1 MKSLYFSFIAL
12 LFPLSVF
19 ADSLTGTVLD
29 VHDGDTLTIQ
39 VPSENMKYKVRFLGV
54 DTPEVDFFGNTQGE
68 VSIQARDFV
77 RNLAPVGTEI
87 TVIYD
92 QNGMDKHGRVL
103 GRVIANE
110 IEINRELLKAGLG
123 YLYFIFPFDK
133 RIVSTYSEDAQSAVE
148 NHRGLFSN
156 QYQNVLAPYD
166 FRMSVK
172 KQQGNNLIGDI
183 QTKILY
189 YQTDAG
195 QVPVWRRV
203 FFPDS
208 QMAQQNGYRFN

>member
-1 MKSLYFSFIAL
+1 MKTLHFLFIAL

-19 ADSLTGTVLD
+19 AESLTGYVLD

-39 VPSENMKYKVRFLGV
+39 VPAENMRYKVRFLGV
-54 DTPEVDFFGNTQGE
+54 DTPEVDFFGHSQGE
-68 VSIQARDFV
+68 VSLQARDFV
-77 RNLAPVGTEI
+77 RSLAPSGSEV

-103 GRVIANE
+103 GRVIVNE
-110 IEINRELLKAGLG
+110 VEINREILKAGLG

-133 RIVSTYSEDAQSAVE
+133 RMVSAYSEDAQSAVE
-148 NHRGLFSN
+148 NRRGLFSD
-156 QYQNVLAPYD
+156 QYLNVLAPYD
-166 FRMSVK
+166 FRMNVRN
-172 KQQGNNLIGDI
+172 QQGNNLIGDI
-183 QTKILY
+183 ETKILY

-203 FFPDS
+203 FFPDA
-208 QMAQQNGYRFN
+208 QWAQQNGYRFN